1 MRQQVADRTFG
12 AWRRDGKRVVGMPLG
27 VRHREA
33 HDQARALTLLAR
45 ALRNEAD
52 RLAGETRGIAPAKK
66 EKISEFYD
74 VFKN

>member
-1 MRQQVADRTFG
+1 MILYDRIIG
-12 AWRRDGKRVVGMPLG
+12 LASGS
-27 VRHREA
+27 REEQITA
-33 HDQARALTLLAR
+33 LHDQARALTLLAR